1 MEINFKIEVIMKK
14 FIYLPLALLLACV
27 AFVSC
32 DLNINKD
39 SEPKANLV
47 LNLTKQKIPEA
58 KHSRTITSYNLENI
72 PQTGWTFTFYTD
84 VAGTK
89 GEGISPNVVDEE
101 THAYQLAE
109 GNYIV
114 VAENQLDDENNCL
127 YGEASFSIVLGE
139 FSTVSIEVGLKK
151 TPEGTGTAT
160 ITTDFTPEVK
170 TVLSENAATAEYLLT
185 SLTKSGVS
193 YSLNA
198 DSNFTL
204 TTAEPIPSDYYELTV
219 TYVMEEIEDGE
230 TYPITYKV
238 VLSDNTVEINDD
250 KESTGTVTAKLYGRV
265 LEYYVTSYESNGNG
279 LVIYAEIN
287 LTDLL
292 KKLTADDRWIE
303 TTVYTS
309 ISTEGINIIDV
320 SYANSIHEYQTIYFK
335 DEPESEVYL
344 SITKNEG
351 SKATVTGYEQL
362 SEMEN
367 VKLSFV
373 NENKTLDQES
383 IIYQGYAP
391 TWFDIYD
398 NAILEIQDCES
409 DNLVFE
415 ITKQTE
421 SGEYETYGEEQCEY
435 YKTVPF
441 AKLDKYYKV
450 EFSFGGHAV
459 SIQDNED
466 GTYSLFYATPSDGNI
481 TPVVVPDFTIQ
492 ATNDGNAIDLESP
505 AFYDGN
511 TFVFT
516 AIPDNEATFAEET
529 TFIWKVNNKIVEETT
544 ETLTIDSKV
553 FSKASAALIIDGL
566 NNIECIADN
575 ANKKSAS
582 FTFRLTNTLSFLYL
596 FAPEKYSSKIQTQ
609 ITTAPIYDIAGGIEH
624 FTPDAEILKYTFKDK
639 DTVIFIS
646 NKDYTPVLYE
656 YDLTNPVPF
665 EELTPITTIEDI
677 EYFDYYPNM
686 YSMAYDKVTNSV
698 FLTKYY
704 ENEVSLIKIDL
715 ENPAAT
721 PTKKHIITRTYEG
734 YNPNEDDWIETD
746 NSISIYGI
754 WANDD
759 KVVLNYD
766 LYKTDIEHH
775 PLLNEDGTMQTYSDG
790 SPQID
795 SDKDIRTEYKEN
807 AIYMVDFSSE
817 TPAENKITTNLE
829 QYLKAEGLDLGTT
842 DESKPL
848 YALKITDFYKS
859 EDYLYFLLNDS
870 LTSLYFSDLEAG
882 YFNARGG
889 IGRFNLNAASE
900 ITGIDASYG
909 LLGWTN
915 RKDTSALNVHIK
927 NCYDYDT
934 NSSFDKNVV
943 FDVYRPEVPST
954 SFTGFFGPQKII
966 AIKKDNEIIIQDYGI
981 YNISTDPRNGTATDN
996 SSFVTVNL
1004 SEKTATYTKAHI
1016 RLTNSLGGSGFH
1028 FRMEDE

>member
-1 MEINFKIEVIMKK
+1 MKK
-14 FIYLPLALLLACV
+14 FIYFSLALLLAC
-27 AFVSC
+27 ATFISC
-32 DLNINKD
+32 NLGHNS
-39 SEPKANLV
+39 SEANLV
-47 LNLTKQKIPEA
+47 LNLTRQEIPES
-58 KHSRTITSYNLENI
+58 KHSRTITSYNLETI
-72 PQTGWTFTFYTD
+72 PQTDWTFTFYENND
-84 VAGTK
+84 GTK
-89 GEGISPNVVDEE
+89 GQKVSPNVVNEE

-114 VAENQLDDENNCL
+114 VAENQLDDNNNCL
-127 YGEASFSIVLGE
+127 YGEASFTIVTNE
-139 FSTVSIEVGLKK
+139 NSTVTVEVGLKK

-160 ITTDFTPEVK
+160 I
-170 TVLSENAATAEYLLT
+170 NAAFGEEILGQLPDDLTAVSYVLK
-185 SLTKSGVS
+185 SLTKDTDEE
-193 YSLNA
+193 YSLST
-198 DSNFTL
+198 DGTVTDGVFTL

-279 LVIYAEIN
+279 LVIGAEIN

-309 ISTEGINIIDV
+309 IGREGINIIDV

-398 NAILEIQDCES
+398 NVTLEIQNCES

-450 EFSFGGHAV
+450 EFSFGGHAI
-459 SIQDNED
+459 SIQNNED

-511 TFVFT
+511 TFIFT

-624 FTPDAEILKYTFKDK
+624 FTPDAKILKYTFKDK
-639 DTVIFIS
+639 DTVIFLS

-656 YDLTNPVPF
+656 YDLTNPVSF
-665 EELTPITTIEDI
+665 EELSSITTIEDI
-677 EYFDYYPNM
+677 GDFNYYSNM
-686 YSMAYDKVTNSV
+686 CSMAYDKVTNSV
-698 FLTKYY
+698 FLTKYSEY
-704 ENEVSLIKIDL
+704 GGEVSLIKIDL

-721 PTKKHIITRTYEG
+721 PTKHLITKTHKD

-754 WANDD
+754 WANDN

-766 LYKTDIEHH
+766 LYKTETEKH
-775 PLLNEDGTMQTYSDG
+775 PVFGEDGSLQYYDEDT
-790 SPQID
+790 
-795 SDKDIRTEYKEN
+795 RTEYKEN

-817 TPAENKITTNLE
+817 TPVESKITTNLE
-829 QYLKAEGLDLGTT
+829 QYLKDVGLDLGTT

-889 IGRFNLNAASE
+889 IGRFKLNANSE

-981 YNISTDPRNGTATDN
+981 YNISTDPKNGTATDN
-996 SSFVTVNL
+996 SGFVTVDL